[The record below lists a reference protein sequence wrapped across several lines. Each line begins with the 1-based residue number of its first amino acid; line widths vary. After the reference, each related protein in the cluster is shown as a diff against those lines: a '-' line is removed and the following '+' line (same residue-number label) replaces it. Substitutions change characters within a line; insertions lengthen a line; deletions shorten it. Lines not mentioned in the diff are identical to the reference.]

1 MLADIFLWLAPSPG
15 LFMTVIGAVC
25 FITSFVYLVKVLYD
39 NASDESMVDKHRK
52 DEVQLHAIE
61 SRSLK
66 VSELPDIEEMTE
78 FMYEEG
84 EQEGEADDVTATV
97 FTHTS
102 SDRVK
107 LMNDTAPMIIEYWDR
122 DYNLVDY
129 NKTAAIFNGIASAP
143 ERAFGLDEIDLGLS
157 HQPSGELTR
166 VMWAN
171 ALSKTFEDG
180 FLKFEYV
187 TEKNGKTLYLDV
199 TARCIRTSSGDV
211 VVTYSSDVSAT
222 KEMIREKELK
232 AIAEANSHAKSRFL
246 AHMSHELRTPISAVL
261 GIAEIQLH
269 NQELTAEAEEAFGQI
284 YRSSSTLVGILNDI
298 LDLSKIEAG
307 KMELIPKK
315 YQVTGMI
322 HDVAQMHAMTLE
334 TKSFKF
340 NLNVDASLPTEL
352 IGDELRI
359 KQVLNN
365 LLSNAFKYTEE
376 GMVQFSAKREEANR
390 DNYANIVFTIKDTGR
405 GMTQEQVSKLLN
417 EDYVRFNEDSNVTG
431 TGLGISIVQVLVK
444 LMDATMEID
453 STPGKGTTVTITIP
467 QQMAS
472 SETIG
477 KAAAVDLEKL
487 KGGDKK
493 LNFEPVSMA
502 QRRVM
507 VVDDILSNLYVAR
520 GLLELYDL
528 QVETHDSALPAISG
542 VRRGEVYD
550 IIFMDYMM
558 PGIDG
563 IEATKMLRDMKYTG
577 PIVALT
583 ANALVGQEEIFL
595 ENGFDDFLSK
605 PIRTTALHEI
615 LIKYIKNQEE
625 VPEVENVQSD
635 DYYSSPD
642 VVRMVVKDFLDTQ
655 NMTIIEMEEAIK
667 VEDLESGQ
675 RLAHTTKNLAIML
688 KESSLASIAQEIEI
702 SFAKKEIPS
711 NLMLLN
717 FARELGQ
724 VYEKLQEAQA

>member
-1 MLADIFLWLAPSPG
+1 MLTDIFLWLAPSPG
-15 LFMTVIGAVC
+15 LFMTVIGISCLIA
-25 FITSFVYLVKVLYD
+25 SFVYLVKVLYD
-39 NASDESMVDKHRK
+39 NASDEPVVEKQWREK
-52 DEVQLHAIE
+52 VEIPPPPAE
-61 SRSLK
+61 SRGLK
-66 VSELPDIEEMTE
+66 VAELPDIEEMTE
-78 FMYEEG
+78 FMHEEG
-84 EQEGEADDVTATV
+84 EQEDTADVTVTV

-129 NKTAAIFNGIASAP
+129 NKTAAIFRGMASAP
-143 ERAFGLDEIDLGLS
+143 DRVSGLDEIDFGLS

-298 LDLSKIEAG
+298 LDLSKIESG
-307 KMELIPKK
+307 KMELIPKE

-334 TKSFKF
+334 TKSFGF
-340 NLNVDASLPTEL
+340 NMDVDAKLPKEL

-376 GMVQFSAKREEANR
+376 GSVQFSAKREDIDR
-390 DNYANIVFTIKDTGR
+390 DGYTNIVFTIKDTGY
-405 GMTQEQVSKLLN
+405 GMTPEQVGRLLS
-417 EDYVRFNEDSNVTG
+417 EDYVRFNEENSNVPG

-444 LMDATMEID
+444 LMDATMEIE
-453 STPGKGTTVTITIP
+453 STPGKGTKVTVTIP
-467 QQMAS
+467 QQIVN

-477 KAAAVDLEKL
+477 KTAAQDLEKL
-487 KGGDKK
+487 KSSEKK

-605 PIRTTALHEI
+605 PIRTAALHEI
-615 LIKYIKNQEE
+615 LMKYIKNKEE
-625 VPEVENVQSD
+625 APEVSSQSD
-635 DYYSSPD
+635 DYYNSPD
-642 VVRMVVKDFLDTQ
+642 VIKMVVTDFLNTQ
-655 NMTIIEMEEAIK
+655 NTTVIEIEEAIK
-667 VEDLESGQ
+667 AGDMESGQ
-675 RLAHTTKNLAIML
+675 RLAHTTKNLALML
-688 KESSLASIAQEIEI
+688 KENALAGIAQETEI
-702 SFAKKEIPS
+702 SFAKGEVPNS
-711 NLMLLN
+711 LMLLN

-724 VYEKLQEAQA
+724 VYERLQED